1 MLMKVMAFN
10 GSPREEGN
18 TATALKLVMEVL
30 EKEGIETEF
39 IQLGGSGIQPCKS
52 CFYCFEKGEG
62 FCSQKDVLNPW
73 LEKIYQTQG
82 ILIGS
87 PVYFGG
93 VSGETKAFIDRV
105 GLCSMGGGYKL
116 RRKVGAGVIAVK
128 RHGAVEVFNQ
138 INSLFALNQMVIPC
152 SIYWNFG
159 FGGEPGEIVKDEEGV
174 ETFRVLGENM
184 AWVLKKL
191 YG

>member
-1 MLMKVMAFN
+1 M
-10 GSPREEGN
+10 
-18 TATALKLVMEVL
+18 
-30 EKEGIETEF
+30 
-39 IQLGGSGIQPCKS
+39 
-52 CFYCFEKGEG
+52 
-62 FCSQKDVLNPW
+62 
-73 LEKIYQTQG
+73 
-82 ILIGS
+82 
-87 PVYFGG
+87 
-93 VSGETKAFIDRV
+93 
-105 GLCSMGGGYKL
+105 
-116 RRKVGAGVIAVK
+116 
-128 RHGAVEVFNQ
+128 EVFNQ